1 MTKVYDR
8 LYVLVLK
15 EIVSILDRNGLWFMR
30 ARIHATSMQLGTK
43 VHYQR
48 TTIITL
54 SLERGANLYLNI
66 VDPDIPLFMP
76 QTFVDFMNFSQKHYS
91 EGMNLLIHCNLGESR
106 APSLALLF
114 MAKGM
119 HVISDRSYEE
129 ARREFQ
135 ISYPGYMPGLGIFRY
150 FTENWNELGKGT

>member
-1 MTKVYDR
+1 MTKVHDR
-8 LYVLVLK
+8 LYVGSEADCFHSRPGWAV
-15 EIVSILDRNGLWFMR
+15 V
-30 ARIHATSMQLGTK
+30 HACKHPCHVIAVGYKGSLPK
-43 VHYQR
+43 NHPNY
-48 TTIITL
+48 L

-76 QTFVDFMNFSQKHYS
+76 QTFVDFMNFAKKHYS

-114 MAKGM
+114 MAKGL

-129 ARREFQ
+129 ARKEFQ
-135 ISYPGYMPGLGIFRY
+135 LIYPEYMPGLGISTY
-150 FTENWNELGKGT
+150 FTDNWNELGKET

>member
-1 MTKVYDR
+1 
-8 LYVLVLK
+8 
-15 EIVSILDRNGLWFMR
+15 
-30 ARIHATSMQLGTK
+30 
-43 VHYQR
+43 
-48 TTIITL
+48 
-54 SLERGANLYLNI
+54 
-66 VDPDIPLFMP
+66 MP
-76 QTFVDFMNFSQKHYS
+76 QTFVDFMNFAKKHYS

-129 ARREFQ
+129 ARKKFQ
-135 ISYPGYMPGLGIFRY
+135 INYPGYMPGLGIFRY

>member
-8 LYVLVLK
+8 LYVGSERDCFHSRPEWAV
-15 EIVSILDRNGLWFMR
+15 V
-30 ARIHATSMQLGTK
+30 HACKNPCHVNAVGYKGSLPK
-43 VHYQR
+43 NHHNY
-48 TTIITL
+48 L

-114 MAKGM
+114 MAKGL

-129 ARREFQ
+129 ARKEFQ
-135 ISYPGYMPGLGIFRY
+135 LIYPEYMPGLGISTY
-150 FTENWNELGKGT
+150 FTDNWNELGKET